1 MQYCEICFHFVASV
15 SGETL
20 QSDVSANISNKK
32 VGAPI
37 AKQPQHTSG
46 LFDENR
52 SVDRSG
58 CATDSNRG
66 KAETNYRRS
75 NI

>member
-66 KAETNYRRS
+66 KAETNSRRS
-75 NI
+75 TI

>member
-1 MQYCEICFHFVASV
+1 MSFFFRFLASV
-15 SGETL
+15 SGDSL
-20 QSDVSANISNKK
+20 QSDASANISNKK

-66 KAETNYRRS
+66 KTETNSRRS
-75 NI
+75 TI